1 MKSQTLTVITGRI
14 LDEEPTLTL
23 AELCINCQSPA
34 ETILKLV
41 DYGIITPCEIESRP
55 KSAQQWQFQRNDLV
69 RADKA
74 LRLKKDLGINLAGVA
89 LVLELMDELNEL
101 RNQLNN
107 LDLP

>member
-41 DYGIITPCEIESRP
+41 DYGIITPCEIESRA
-55 KSAQQWQFQRNDLV
+55 KSVQQWQFQRNDLV

>member
-1 MKSQTLTVITGRI
+1 MKTQKITVISGSI
-14 LDEEPTLTL
+14 LEEEPTLTL

-41 DYGIITPCEIESRP
+41 DHGIITPYEIESRA
-55 KSAQQWQFQRNDLV
+55 KSVHHWQFQRNDLV